1 VNTWLTVSANED
13 QPGTIRDVPALLDDV
28 RFAFQPLFNLHTGGV
43 VAVEALA
50 RPHDGNVQ
58 DLLRSAHRAGFL
70 AQTDVALAC
79 RAVQSAADH
88 DFMLPLHVNLLALTV
103 AAKQDH
109 LGPLYQALRD
119 TGRPTSG
126 VLLEIGTPFSRTR
139 RSRLMK
145 GLHRLQDDGFKI
157 GLDGIGDGDSPL
169 SLLADA
175 CPDVL
180 KLDREI
186 VEALPTDPARGALVQ
201 ALLHLGEQTGAQLI
215 AEGVETEAELA
226 ALRRLGV
233 RLAQG
238 NLLASA
244 SRRPKVNVTIAAV
257 LSEVNDP
264 EAVST
269 TGQIKRSA
277 GPRVTDFLHPATVL
291 PDSATSDDVREVLA
305 SQPSVTGVVLVDA
318 HGKPQW
324 SVDRNRFLLAVT
336 GPYGHALH
344 AKRVAARLADRP
356 HLISTDTTALELL
369 DVVAHANRER
379 TNDDLVVVDE
389 HDRCLGVVRVADVV
403 RGIAEMK
410 VEQAAALSPLT
421 RLPGSESIAREV
433 DRRIIAGEIFAVGWL
448 DVDGFKRVNDSVG
461 FAAGDE
467 LIRSIG
473 RALTDGASAGGT
485 IQVGHVGGDD
495 FLIVAGLDEIMPMA
509 TTLLDTPF
517 AAEGRA
523 VTMSLA
529 TLICAAGSVGSY
541 REVSRLLAPI
551 KEHAKS
557 LRGCSWVLGRPGS
570 DRTDILRGAPH
581 LAVS

>member
-1 VNTWLTVSANED
+1 M
-13 QPGTIRDVPALLDDV
+13 PALLDDV

-50 RPHDGNVQ
+50 RPHDGSAQ

-70 AQTDVALAC
+70 AKTDVALAC
-79 RAVQSAADH
+79 RAVHVAADH
-88 DFMLPLHVNLLALTV
+88 DFLLPLHVNLLALTV
-103 AAKQDH
+103 ADKQDDH
-109 LGPLYQALRD
+109 LLPLYQALRD
-119 TGRPTSG
+119 TGRPTSD
-126 VLLEIGTPFSRTR
+126 VVLEIGTPFSTTR
-139 RSRLMK
+139 RSRLLK

-157 GLDGIGDGDSPL
+157 GLDGVGDGDSPL

-180 KLDREI
+180 KLDRAM
-186 VEALPTDPARGALVQ
+186 VAALPDDPARCALVQ
-201 ALLHLGEQTGAQLI
+201 ALQHLGEQTGAQLI
-215 AEGVETEAELA
+215 AVGVETAVELA

-238 NLLASA
+238 NLLAA
-244 SRRPKVNVTIAAV
+244 PSRRPKVNATIAAV

-264 EAVST
+264 EAVTT
-269 TGQIKRSA
+269 TGSLRRLT
-277 GPRVTDFLHPATVL
+277 GPRVSDFLHPATVL
-291 PDSATSDDVREVLA
+291 PDTATSEDVRAVLVG
-305 SQPSVTGVVLVDA
+305 QPSVTGVVLVDA
-318 HGKPQW
+318 HGRPRW
-324 SVDRNRFLLAVT
+324 SVDRNRFLLSVT

-344 AKRVAARLADRP
+344 AKRVAARLADQP
-356 HLISTDTTALELL
+356 HLISTGTTALELL
-369 DVVAHANRER
+369 DVVAHADRER

-421 RLPGSESIAREV
+421 RLPGSDSIAREV
-433 DRRIIAGEIFAVGWL
+433 DRRIMAGEIFAVAWL
-448 DVDGFKRVNDSVG
+448 DVDGFKRVNDTVG

-473 RALTDGASAGGT
+473 RALTEGAST
-485 IQVGHVGGDD
+485 RSTVQVGHVGGDD
-495 FLIVAGLDEIMPMA
+495 FLVVASLDEIMPMA
-509 TTLLDTPF
+509 TELLDTPF
-517 AAEGRA
+517 AAEGRS

-551 KEHAKS
+551 KERAKS
-557 LRGCSWVLGRPGS
+557 LPGCSWVLGRPGS
-570 DRTDILRGAPH
+570 DHTDVLRGAPH
-581 LAVS
+581 LAVG